1 MVTNATDLNLY
12 RINLYECCKST
23 KEEGFFQLL
32 IGGKSQATKIWYD
45 QGACNNNTAMNRVIT
60 NQGHLLYVLYIYDM
74 II

>member
-12 RINLYECCKST
+12 RINLYECKST
-23 KEEGFFQLL
+23 KEGFFQLL
-32 IGGKSQATKIWYD
+32 IGGKSEATKIWYD

-60 NQGHLLYVLYIYDM
+60 NQGHLLYVLYINDM